1 MKKIRFAVLVI
12 AIIFMAQLLFFYR
25 GVYFPQPVTTP
36 DFLSVN
42 VNLSVPFGTPDS
54 YTAGSGTVLIDV
66 SHKTNFN
73 AGELNLLLSRIIARG
88 YRIEYFKDSSNLTKN
103 LSGSTSFVVIS
114 PASSFS
120 TADVKSVKRFVEGGG
135 RLLMLSDPIKESE
148 INSLASEFGILF
160 WNDYLYNMKENDGNF
175 RYIYL
180 TDFTENNITK
190 GLSRIVFYTS
200 SSVFGN
206 GIIFTDNDTYSSSR
220 GEKGRYSVAVMAED
234 SRVLAIGDVAFLS
247 EPYNV
252 MDNNRLIYNLADF
265 LAPPAA
271 QAIPAEI
278 IPTNISNVSRVA
290 NATTNI
296 STNKTV
302 SNETAPGKA

>member
-1 MKKIRFAVLVI
+1 MRKIRFAVLVI
-12 AIIFMAQLLFFYR
+12 AIVFFAQLLFFYR
-25 GVYFPQPVTTP
+25 GIYFPPPVMTP

-42 VNLSVPFGTPDS
+42 VNMSVPFGTNDNF
-54 YTAGSGTVLIDV
+54 TAGSGTVLIDM
-66 SHKTNFN
+66 SHKNNFN
-73 AGELNLLLSRIIARG
+73 TGELNLLFSRIIARG

-103 LSGSTSFVVIS
+103 LSSSTSFVVIS

-120 TADVKSVKRFVEGGG
+120 TADAMSVKSFVVGGG
-135 RLLMLSDPIKESE
+135 RLLMLSDPIKESD
-148 INSLASEFGILF
+148 INSLAAEFGILF
-160 WNDYLYNMKENDGNF
+160 WNDYLYNLKENEGNF

-180 TDFTENNITK
+180 TDFPENTITK
-190 GLSRIVFYTS
+190 GLRRIVFYTS
-200 SSVFGN
+200 GSVFGN
-206 GIIFTDNDTYSSSR
+206 GIIFTDNDTYSSSS

-234 SRVLAIGDVAFLS
+234 SRVLAIGDVTFLS

-252 MDNNRLIYNLADF
+252 MDNNRLVYNIADF

-278 IPTNISNVSRVA
+278 IPVNISNVSRVA

-296 STNKTV
+296 SANKTV
-302 SNETAPGKA
+302 SNETAHGK

>member
-25 GVYFPQPVTTP
+25 GVYYPQPVTTP

-190 GLSRIVFYTS
+190 GLRRIVFYTS
-200 SSVFGN
+200 GSVFGN

-220 GEKGRYSVAVMAED
+220 GEKGRYSVAVIAED
-234 SRVLAIGDVAFLS
+234 SRVLAIGDVTFLS